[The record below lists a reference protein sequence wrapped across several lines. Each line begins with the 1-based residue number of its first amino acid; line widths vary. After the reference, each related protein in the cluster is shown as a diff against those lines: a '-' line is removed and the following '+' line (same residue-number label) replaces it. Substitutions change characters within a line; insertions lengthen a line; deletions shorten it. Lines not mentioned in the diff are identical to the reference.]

1 MILEINGM
9 NAFVLKT
16 KEVELGKLGRKQ
28 TGIEIYNIF
37 F

>member
-1 MILEINGM
+1 M
-9 NAFVLKT
+9 NASVLKT

-28 TGIEIYNIF
+28 IGIKTYNTF